1 MCVGLRSSTY
11 PCSHSGNLA
20 HNQEEVIMLNFNEI
34 ELLCDVAVAGDGDA
48 MEECSAILD
57 ECALEDD
64 FEAVAEILELLEE
77 SGVLAAID
85 AA

>member
-1 MCVGLRSSTY
+1 M
-11 PCSHSGNLA
+11 
-20 HNQEEVIMLNFNEI
+20 INFNEL
-34 ELLCDVAVAGDGDA
+34 ELLCDVALAGDEEA

-57 ECALEDD
+57 ECALEED
-64 FEAVAEILELLEE
+64 FEAVAEILEMLEA